1 MKTIYIFSFC
11 LLYLFSCINLSAQ
24 YLNEVITKWENATS
38 YTLDIAD
45 LMPAEHYEY
54 RPTPEIMS
62 FAEQL
67 LHMTAN
73 MNWLGNSYLNANSHS
88 VSELDS
94 VSGKEDILTVL
105 NEGFENAVMAFK
117 NISIEELDDEVEFF
131 AGPMTK
137 RQIIHLMNDH
147 LTHHRGQLIIYLR
160 MKGIKPP
167 RYVGW

>member
-1 MKTIYIFSFC
+1 MSYNHILVFC
-11 LLYLFSCINLSAQ
+11 LIFFSCLRLSAQ
-24 YLNEVITKWENATS
+24 PLTEVIAKWENAAT
-38 YTLDIAD
+38 YTLEIAE

-54 RPTPEIMS
+54 RPMPEIMS
-62 FAEQL
+62 FGEHL

-73 MNWLGNSYLNANSHS
+73 MNWLGNRYLNAKPHS
-88 VSELDS
+88 VVELDS

-105 NEGFENAVMAFK
+105 NEGFENALMALK
-117 NISIEELDDEVEFF
+117 NISVKELDDEVEFF

-147 LTHHRGQLIIYLR
+147 LTHHRGQLVIYLR

>member
-1 MKTIYIFSFC
+1 M
-11 LLYLFSCINLSAQ
+11 
-24 YLNEVITKWENATS
+24 
-38 YTLDIAD
+38 
-45 LMPAEHYEY
+45 
-54 RPTPEIMS
+54 
-62 FAEQL
+62 

-73 MNWLGNSYLNANSHS
+73 MNWLGNRYLNAKPHS
-88 VSELDS
+88 VVELDS
-94 VSGKEDILTVL
+94 VNGKENIMTVL
-105 NEGFENAVMAFK
+105 NEGFENALLAFK
-117 NISIEELDDEVEFF
+117 NISMEELDDEVEFF